1 MQEIER
7 KLVAILR
14 ILSGENKPLGAGQIS
29 ERLRSH
35 GIDLSER
42 AVRYHLKIM
51 DERGLTKPNGKK
63 GRLLTSKG
71 HEELSNALV
80 ADKLGLV
87 ITKIDTLSY
96 LADINLKQKKG
107 NVILNV
113 TFIPRNYFEDALDI
127 MKGVFEAKIGISD
140 LVAIADEGRS
150 LGSIEV
156 PEGLV
161 AFGTVCSITLNSIFL
176 QAGIPI
182 DSKFGGIVQFE
193 DGDPLRFTELI
204 EYSGTTIDPLEI
216 FIASKMTSVRD
227 VASSGSGKILAGF
240 RDIPA
245 VAAEKAELLLQE
257 LREAGFYGV
266 LTYGRPGQPV
276 LEMGVNPGRIGLV
289 VMGGL
294 NPLASLEEFGIKTVS
309 KAMSTLI
316 AFDKLVSFWDLQ
328 GLRKDKKLLGSEI
341 CNI

>member
-7 KLVAILR
+7 KVVAILR
-14 ILSGENKPLGAGQIS
+14 ILSGEKKPLGAGQIS

-42 AVRYHLKIM
+42 AVRYHLRIM

-63 GRLLTSKG
+63 GRLLTTKG

-96 LADINLKQKKG
+96 LADFNLKQRKG
-107 NVILNV
+107 SVILNV
-113 TFIPRNYFEDALDI
+113 TFIPRSKFEDALNI
-127 MKGVFEAKIGISD
+127 MKGVFGAKIGISD
-140 LVAIADEGRS
+140 LVAIADEGQS
-150 LGSIEV
+150 LGSIDV

-193 DGDPLRFTELI
+193 NGEPLRFTELI

-227 VASSGSGKILAGF
+227 VASTGSGKILAGF

-245 VAAEKAELLLQE
+245 VAAEKTELLLE
-257 LREAGFYGV
+257 DLKKAGFYGV

-316 AFDKLVSFWDLQ
+316 AFDKLVNFWDLH
-328 GLRKDKKLLGSEI
+328 GLGKDSELLDNEL

>member
-7 KLVAILR
+7 KVVTILK
-14 ILSGENKPLGAGQIS
+14 ILSGEKKPLGAGQIS
-29 ERLRSH
+29 ERLKGH
-35 GIDLSER
+35 GIDLTER

-51 DERGLTKPNGKK
+51 DERGLTKPHRKK

-80 ADKLGLV
+80 VDKVGLV

-96 LADINLKQKKG
+96 LVDFNLKQRTG
-107 NVILNV
+107 NVVLNV
-113 TFIPRNYFEDALDI
+113 TFIPRDSFRDA
-127 MKGVFEAKIGISD
+127 IGIMQGAFAAKLGICD
-140 LVAIADEGRS
+140 MVAVAYEGEA
-150 LGSIEV
+150 LGSIDV
-156 PEGLV
+156 PDGLV
-161 AFGTVCSITLNSIFL
+161 AFGTVCSITLNSLFL

-193 DGDPLRFTELI
+193 RGFPLRFTELI
-204 EYSGTTIDPLEI
+204 KYSGTTIDPLEI

-227 VASSGSGKILAGF
+227 VSSTGSGKILAGF

-257 LREAGFYGV
+257 LEEAGFYGILV
-266 LTYGRPGQPV
+266 YGRPGQPV
-276 LEMGVNPGRIGLV
+276 LEMEVNPGRTGLV

-294 NPLASLEEFGIKTVS
+294 NPLASLGESGIETVS

-316 AFDKLVSFWDLQ
+316 AYDKLVSFWDLH
-328 GLRKDKKLLGSEI
+328 
-341 CNI
+341 